1 MIPCPGAG
9 PGTVKTKE
17 KDIRGIECL
26 FSFLLGPAAGPDQK
40 IRRAIELKF
49 FAI

>member
-1 MIPCPGAG
+1 MIPCAVTGPGA
-9 PGTVKTKE
+9 VKAKE

-26 FSFLLGPAAGPDQK
+26 FFVSIGTAAKPDQK